1 MTIKQKKEQQEQKKR
16 LCICFI
22 LTLFAFAFLTMTFL
36 LYPTTTKAK
45 HTCEP
50 NIQELCASSYLIQK
64 NEQVIDNAD
73 SLYRKTDRCS
83 QIVSNAN
90 LYLRNQVVN
99 LMSVSSKLNE
109 KIKINSDEVMEQIAE
124 HERQNKMFEKQQE
137 EKRKQE
143 KESKKNY
150 ENDTEIEKNN
160 IEEIEESGILD
171 EQVQLKT
178 VPQNIDYP
186 TITFHGQITDD
197 ALIELKI
204 EWASLPE
211 YLRKLYLKCGWT
223 FELTNAAIS
232 SYVETIPNAVGL
244 TIYSQKKIIIN
255 ISSIEC
261 LEHEMGH
268 FLGYMTNLASYRN
281 HSDIVEEAYL
291 AESSNSNIRDYARSN
306 SEEFFADMYSWY
318 LNGHVIYSCESV
330 SMRDNVPKSF
340 LLFQYIECNLDMLLE
355 KSPFYMA
362 AMNEYTIQPGTEY
375 KMNELLGIDISQIS
389 GINFLNDGGTL
400 EYCNI
405 DPWTFKMNN
414 GMLVVTVFMKDES
427 IIYAQIMIKEN
438 AKC

>member
-1 MTIKQKKEQQEQKKR
+1 MTIKQKREQQEQKKR
-16 LCICFI
+16 LYIYFI
-22 LTLFAFAFLTMTFL
+22 LVWYVSAFLTIVL
-36 LYPTTTKAK
+36 LSPITTKVNPL
-45 HTCEP
+45 CEP
-50 NIQELCASSYLIQK
+50 DIQELCASSYMIQK
-64 NEQVIDNAD
+64 NDQVIYDSA
-73 SLYRKTDRCS
+73 SLYRKTKHCS
-83 QIVSNAN
+83 QIVIYPNI
-90 LYLRNQVVN
+90 YLRNQLVN
-99 LMSVSSKLNE
+99 LMSVSSELNE
-109 KIKINSDEVMEQIAE
+109 RVKIKSNEVLEQNKE
-124 HERQNKMFEKQQE
+124 HERQIKLFEKKQE
-137 EKRKQE
+137 ETRRQE
-143 KESKKNY
+143 EESKKEY
-150 ENDTEIEKNN
+150 ENNTKIEKNN
-160 IEEIEESGILD
+160 IDKLEESENLYS
-171 EQVQLKT
+171 QVQLKT
-178 VPQNIDYP
+178 APTNIDYP
-186 TITFHGQITDD
+186 TITFHDQIKDD
-197 ALIELKI
+197 ALVELKY

-244 TIYSQKKIIIN
+244 TIYSQKKIVIN